1 MKRKPT
7 KQQDDVARGLRP
19 PGDAQCDCQ
28 SRQEVVRLRF
38 ERIHDLNQIGGLQQ
52 ENRLLTQLLDELD
65 EAIYFF
71 DCNSDGA
78 KCDRRIDSIVN
89 RYRKHKEGEQ

>member
-1 MKRKPT
+1 MKKPKT
-7 KQQDDVARGLRP
+7 KHADDVARGLRP
-19 PGDAQCDCQ
+19 PSDAQCDCA
-28 SRQEVVRLRF
+28 SRDKLKQLRF

>member
-28 SRQEVVRLRF
+28 SRQEVVRLRY

-71 DCNSDGA
+71 DCNADTS

-89 RYRKHKEGEQ
+89 RYRKHKQSER

>member
-1 MKRKPT
+1 MKKPKT
-7 KQQDDVARGLRP
+7 KHEDDVARGLRP
-19 PGDAQCDCQ
+19 PLDVQCDCA
-28 SRQEVVRLRF
+28 SRDKFKQLRY

-71 DCNSDGA
+71 DCNSDSA

>member
-1 MKRKPT
+1 MKKPKT
-7 KQQDDVARGLRP
+7 KHADDVARGLRP
-19 PGDAQCDCQ
+19 PLDAQCDCA
-28 SRQEVVRLRF
+28 SRDKLKQLRF
-38 ERIHDLNQIGGLQQ
+38 ERMHDFNQIGGLQQ

-71 DCNSDGA
+71 DCNSDTA

-89 RYRKHKEGEQ
+89 RYRKHKHSER